1 MTPMTADFLFDRP
14 GKRAGTA
21 AKGVSIA
28 LILAG
33 YSAICWLAFSGSIRN
48 WEKVWAYRVTFW
60 NGWLATVGISAAAL
74 VLSTLIGG
82 ATAMARRSSFLPLRY
97 TATAYVETVRGLPLV
112 VLVLFGFY
120 GVANAIG
127 WQDRISVGIV
137 ILSLFSGAYIAEM
150 IRSGIESVG
159 RSQWDSARAIGLN
172 PTQTY
177 RFVVFPQVMRQILPP
192 LAGQFSSLIKDSS
205 LLYIIGIPEL
215 TFAANQVNSATY
227 STFES
232 FIPLGACYLVLTL
245 PVSLWTKQLEI
256 KARYE
261 T

>member
-1 MTPMTADFLFDRP
+1 MTADFLFDRP
-14 GKRAGTA
+14 GRPAALAGR
-21 AKGVSIA
+21 VFSIG
-28 LILAG
+28 LLLAG
-33 YSAICWLAFSGSIRN
+33 YSAICWLAFSESLRN
-48 WEKVWAYRVTFW
+48 WEKIWGYRETFW
-60 NGWLATVGISAAAL
+60 NGWVTTVQISAGAL
-74 VLSTLIGG
+74 ILSTLLGA
-82 ATAMARRSSFLPLRY
+82 ATAIARRSSFLPLRY
-97 TATAYVETVRGLPLV
+97 TAAAYVETVRGLPLM

-120 GVANAIG
+120 GVANAVG
-127 WQDRISVGIV
+127 WQDRISAGIV

-159 RSQWDSARAIGLN
+159 RSQWDSARAIGLT
-172 PTQTY
+172 PAQAY
-177 RFVVFPQVMRQILPP
+177 RFVVFPQVLRQILPP

-232 FIPLGACYLVLTL
+232 FVPLGVCYLVLTL
-245 PVSLWTKQLEI
+245 PVSLWTKHLEHRT
-256 KARYE
+256 RYE